1 MIFKSEYVKEMIY
14 QLQKCI
20 YQLDQKIRHDV
31 DKQNKMNYESD
42 GLSRSPIDVSG
53 LVAIG
58 TILLELDY
66 RAAPE

>member
-1 MIFKSEYVKEMIY
+1 MIC

-31 DKQNKMNYESD
+31 DKQNKMNQMAYQEAQSM
-42 GLSRSPIDVSG
+42 SG

-58 TILLELDY
+58 TILLELEY

>member
-1 MIFKSEYVKEMIY
+1 MIC

-20 YQLDQKIRHDV
+20 YQLDQKIRYDV
-31 DKQNKMNYESD
+31 DKQNKMNQEAQSM
-42 GLSRSPIDVSG
+42 SG

-58 TILLELDY
+58 TILLELEY